1 MTPVV
6 STDGAGG
13 VLKKYWYVL
22 LVALRTERSVR
33 DNLQRRGV
41 EAFVA
46 SRKEL
51 HIWRRE
57 ERKVI
62 EKVLIPAVVF
72 VHTTNSEREDILKL
86 PNVKAFMVNPAARK
100 TTYGRNPLAIIPDA
114 EMQLLQ
120 NMLAQNDLDVAF
132 ATSNFAVGDR
142 VKILGLGTSDQYA
155 QIIRI
160 PGDTSTF
167 VGVRLEAL
175 GCAYMQIPQDRSIK
189 LTPYSFTLHP

>member
-1 MTPVV
+1 MTPVA

-13 VLKKYWYVL
+13 VSKKSWYVA
-22 LVALRTERSVR
+22 LVALRAEKSVR
-33 DNLQRRGV
+33 DNLQRYGI

-46 SRKEL
+46 SRKEI

-72 VHTTNSEREDILKL
+72 VHTTNAERETILKQ

-100 TTYGRNPLAIIPDA
+100 TAYGRNSLAIIPDA

-120 NMLAQNDLDVAF
+120 DMLAQNDLDVAF

-142 VKILGLGTSDQYA
+142 VKILGLGTAERYA

-160 PGDTSTF
+160 PGDNNTF
-167 VGVRLEAL
+167 VGVRLETL
-175 GCAYMQIPQDRSIK
+175 GCAYMQLPPDRIIK
-189 LTPYSFTLHP
+189 INP